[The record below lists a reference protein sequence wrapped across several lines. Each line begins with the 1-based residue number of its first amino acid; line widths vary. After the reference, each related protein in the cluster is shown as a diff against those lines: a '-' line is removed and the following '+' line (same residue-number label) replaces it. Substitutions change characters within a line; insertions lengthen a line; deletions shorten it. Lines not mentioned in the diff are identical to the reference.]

1 MNVYEG
7 YLPNQILVNIGVH
20 LVQFI
25 HLIIKLSL
33 WLITYHLENILYTC
47 SKKVS
52 NIQCNLYRSMPA
64 RRKRRT
70 IPTRSELVIYHDVVL
85 GGNSMSKSTAS
96 LSKAWSTFSTG
107 GSSLTIGGSTA
118 TFAKLVLM
126 LEGGTT
132 NSKTEFVFVVCSRN

>member
-1 MNVYEG
+1 
-7 YLPNQILVNIGVH
+7 
-20 LVQFI
+20 
-25 HLIIKLSL
+25 
-33 WLITYHLENILYTC
+33 
-47 SKKVS
+47 
-52 NIQCNLYRSMPA
+52 MPA

-132 NSKTEFVFVVCSRN
+132 NSKTEFVFAVCSRD

>member
-1 MNVYEG
+1 
-7 YLPNQILVNIGVH
+7 
-20 LVQFI
+20 
-25 HLIIKLSL
+25 
-33 WLITYHLENILYTC
+33 
-47 SKKVS
+47 
-52 NIQCNLYRSMPA
+52 MPA

-107 GSSLTIGGSTA
+107 GSSLTIGGSTT

-132 NSKTEFVFVVCSRN
+132 NSKTESVFVI